1 VADAVVYVAAIERA
15 FTPNAEAHQA
25 YGVFYD
31 NWRRVYQ
38 RSLEMVED
46 GLVRPLWR
54 AAGTL

>member
-1 VADAVVYVAAIERA
+1 MVHVAAIERA

-46 GLVRPLWR
+46 GLVRPLWW

>member
-1 VADAVVYVAAIERA
+1 VADAVVHVAAIERA